1 MRASVSRLWVN
12 SRVAKVHVYELA
24 KELGMESKELLQTL
38 NDMGEFVRSASST
51 IEAPV
56 VRRVKERIAMRLRLP
71 RSAPRP
77 GAARPRSN
85 PFKPS
90 AGPETPT
97 PQSEQVATTE
107 VDGLPGMQGG
117 WNAGAQKKPVDPDL
131 LRRIGE
137 VTSQFP
143 EAAVHLDALQRL
155 GSQFAYVE
163 RPLRSVRP
171 VHVRFSGAIE
181 SAFGFTREVIFFYC
195 HHRDL
200 KTNSLQ
206 AIKDVLK
213 ANHANP
219 HVTQDVVFISA
230 RDPRLRAK
238 LDDWSSP
245 DLLLVPLPVE
255 IQDDPLVIIELLRE
269 YIYSRDLFYEATPVR
284 GSRFFGRRVLLQE
297 LRDDIRTRRVAGIY
311 GLRKAGKT
319 STLLEL
325 AVTAGKDV
333 VPILVDLEVFP
344 APPDDPTDDILK
356 HVTRRLRS
364 ALTEKGV
371 SSSELDR
378 LESPSIVH
386 WKEAVQDLLVRIEP
400 TGLQI
405 LLMLDEVEYLTSDKV
420 DVAEGDLPR
429 IAQMLGAFR
438 SLVQESSNFTFLLSG
453 LASAITESGRLYGRP
468 NPLFSWAKTY
478 YIKPFTKLEAD
489 ELSTVTGG
497 KMGIEFDPRAL
508 AALFDGSGGHAF
520 LYRSLA
526 SAAVKQLPQAIYRR
540 LVGVPEV
547 QRAFVPWRSEV
558 AGHVQEMLNHVKRYY
573 KTEALLLEFLMD
585 DPADFD
591 DLARSE
597 GQAVRHLVNLGL
609 VNEDGHTYALNS
621 LLELA
626 R

>member
-1 MRASVSRLWVN
+1 MR
-12 SRVAKVHVYELA
+12 
-24 KELGMESKELLQTL
+24 
-38 NDMGEFVRSASST
+38 
-51 IEAPV
+51 
-56 VRRVKERIAMRLRLP
+56 MRP
-71 RSAPRP
+71 RSPAPRSGAPRP
-77 GAARPRSN
+77 GSN
-85 PFKPS
+85 PFRPPVNQAAAQSKPLDT
-90 AGPETPT
+90 PEIG
-97 PQSEQVATTE
+97 
-107 VDGLPGMQGG
+107 GLPGMHGG

-131 LRRIGE
+131 VRRIGE
-137 VTSQFP
+137 VTSQFT

-181 SAFGFTREVIFFYC
+181 SAFGFTREVIFFYSP
-195 HHRDL
+195 HRDL

-206 AIKDVLK
+206 AIRDVLK
-213 ANHANP
+213 ANRENP
-219 HVTQDVVFISA
+219 HVTQDVVFVSA

-255 IQDDPLVIIELLRE
+255 IQDDPHVLIELLRE

-297 LRDDIRTRRVAGIY
+297 LRDDIRKRRVAGIY

-325 AVTAGKDV
+325 AVTVGKDV

-356 HVTRRLRS
+356 HITRRLGS
-364 ALTEKGV
+364 ALAAKGV
-371 SSSELDR
+371 ASPELDR
-378 LESPSIVH
+378 FGATPSIVQ
-386 WKEAVQDLLVRIEP
+386 WKEGVQELLSRIES

-478 YIKPFTKLEAD
+478 YIKPFTRLEAD

-497 KMGIEFDPRAL
+497 RMGIEFDLRAL

-526 SAAVKQLPQAIYRR
+526 SAAVKQLPQAVYRR

-547 QRAFVPWRSEV
+547 QRAFVPWRAEM

-585 DPADFD
+585 DPADFE

-609 VNEDGHTYALNS
+609 VNEDGHAYALNS